1 MTTLAA
7 EKQKTPR
14 NYHQLGQQIAA
25 PDYDIPFR
33 MWSND
38 RRNVEEKKMNRT
50 RLIWGIICL
59 VIAGVLTIA
68 NLRLP
73 PENLMFQIGDVN
85 MPWVPPVV
93 LAIVGIILLATAF
106 RGEEAKE
113 EAKEKII
120 VDPDKAALNK
130 RLETI
135 AWGCFLVLLGGF
147 MFVPDEIIKG
157 GWWSIGVGLI
167 MLGLNAARYFNGL
180 RMSGFTTFLGLL
192 SVIGGV
198 LDLVGYKGINAA
210 ILLIVLGGY
219 LILKPYFEK
228 RQLFGKA
235 EQS

>member
-1 MTTLAA
+1 
-7 EKQKTPR
+7 
-14 NYHQLGQQIAA
+14 
-25 PDYDIPFR
+25 
-33 MWSND
+33 
-38 RRNVEEKKMNRT
+38 MNRT

-59 VIAGVLTIA
+59 VIAGGLTIA

-73 PENLMFQIGDVN
+73 PENLMFQVGDVN

-93 LAIVGIILLATAF
+93 LGIVGVILLASAF
-106 RGEEAKE
+106 RGEEAEEKPKE
-113 EAKEKII
+113 EVSI
-120 VDPDKAALNK
+120 DPDKAALNK

-135 AWGCFLVLLGGF
+135 AWGLFLLLLGGF
-147 MFVPDEIIKG
+147 MFVPEEIVKG

-167 MLGLNAARYFNGL
+167 MLGLNASRYFNGL
-180 RMSGFTTFLGLL
+180 RMSGFTTFLGII

-198 LDLVGYKGINAA
+198 LDLVGVEGINGA